1 MPAEDVTA
9 SGDAALTA
17 IARAIVVPVVREE
30 GASQALAVAEWLVEQ
45 GLDVIE
51 LTASTPGWED
61 AARELRAGAPALTL
75 GVGTVRVRDDAE
87 RAIACGADFLV
98 SPCPAPE
105 VRTAAVAGAIP
116 FLEGGFTPGEVLA
129 ASDRGVAKLFPAH
142 VGGPALLRSIR
153 ALSPAARIVP
163 TGGIGLADVGT
174 WMEAGAYAVGVGGQ
188 LRPDRAVAAALRDT
202 LAAARERGG

>member
-1 MPAEDVTA
+1 MLDEVVT

-30 GASQALAVAEWLVEQ
+30 GASEALAVAEWLLEQ

-61 AARELRAGAPALTL
+61 AVRKLRSAAPALTL
-75 GVGTVRVRDDAE
+75 GVGTVRARDDAE
-87 RAIACGADFLV
+87 RAIGCGADFLV
-98 SPCPAPE
+98 SPCPAPA
-105 VRTAAVAGAIP
+105 VRAAAAAGAIP

-142 VGGPALLRSIR
+142 VGGPPLLRSIR
-153 ALSPAARIVP
+153 ALSPEARIVP
-163 TGGIGLADVGT
+163 TGGIGLGDVSA
-174 WMEAGAYAVGVGGQ
+174 WLQAGAYAVGVGSE
-188 LRPDRAVAAALRDT
+188 LRPDPRVAATLRDT